1 MKPILYAAD
10 RTSFDD
16 NGLGVLSDA
25 ISCKVSR
32 ELNGQYELEMRYP
45 VEGIHYGE
53 IALRSI
59 LRVAVDPDKDLQ
71 PLRIYRITPAMGGV
85 ATIYARHV
93 AYDLSGYVVAPFAA
107 ADAPSAV
114 AGIKA
119 HALPAGMP
127 FELSTDKT
135 TVASMAVAVPTS
147 AWALLG
153 GQQGSLLDVYGG
165 EYEFDGWTVRLLTR
179 CGADRGVTVRY
190 GKNLTDLTQDSNCA
204 NCYTGVVPYWKDNET
219 TVMAPPVYAEGDFGY
234 TKLMPLDL
242 SSDFEEQPTEA
253 ELQAAG
259 AAYVKRNQI
268 GVPAV
273 SWEVKLA
280 LLAQASGYEDV
291 AHLEQIYLGDTVGV
305 HFARLGVDAKARVN
319 KIVWDCLLERY
330 DSVALG
336 SVKATIA
343 ATIAGQQQ
351 QIDAKPSASMVEQ
364 ISSRIM
370 SALMGANGGS
380 VRILDTNNDGEPD
393 ELYIADDPDPTKAKK
408 VWRFNYEG
416 WAASESGYNGPYT
429 MGATIAGGI
438 QAWMIT
444 AAHLIAGT
452 IASEQGNFFINLDGG
467 TIDTSA
473 EGSTYTNAD
482 YTEADYQRAIKIAS
496 GEITPTLQ
504 DYEKLDANGNGEI
517 NIVDAQ
523 RIFEIIYGSVTV
535 NFTTSW
541 RLRID
546 PADGENLLKIYRV
559 YHDNNTGADT
569 ENIVLSVGFSNV
581 KANSV
586 EALNVTA
593 TGAMKADSVTAI
605 GAMKADSVTATG
617 AIKGASGEFSNS
629 LKVGGKTIQ
638 PFEKATIGYVVYA
651 AGNSGAKASC
661 FIPYGTSG
669 RFQCASDDW
678 YCSFNFD
685 GYGSYSNASGTGSV
699 QSVESVYNYN

>member
-1 MKPILYAAD
+1 MKPILYTAD

-16 NGLGVLSDA
+16 NGLGILSDVV
-25 ISCKVSR
+25 SCKVTR

-59 LRVAVDPDKDLQ
+59 LRVAVDPDKNMQ

-93 AYDLSGYVVAPFAA
+93 AYDLGGYVVAPFAA

-135 TVASMAVAVPTS
+135 TMASMTVTVPTS

-165 EYEFDGWTVRLLTR
+165 EYEFDGWAVRLLTR
-179 CGADRGVTVRY
+179 CGADRGVAVRY

-242 SSDFEEQPTEA
+242 SSDFEERPTEA

-268 GVPAV
+268 GVPIV
-273 SWEVKLA
+273 SWDVKLA

-305 HFARLGVDAKARVN
+305 HFAQLGVDAKARVN

-336 SVKATIA
+336 SVKANIA
-343 ATIAGQQQ
+343 ATIAGQQKE
-351 QIDAKPSASMVEQ
+351 IDAKPSASLVEK
-364 ISSRIM
+364 ISS
-370 SALMGANGGS
+370 SLTAALLGANGGS
-380 VRILDTNNDGEPD
+380 VRLLDTNRDGEPD

-482 YTEADYQRAIKIAS
+482 YTQADLTRLNQILT
-496 GEITPTLQ
+496 GVVTPTLQ
-504 DYEKLDANGNGEI
+504 DYEKLDIDGSGKFGPTDTVRLNQILNGTL
-517 NIVDAQ
+517 
-523 RIFEIIYGSVTV
+523 TV

-541 RLRID
+541 HLRID
-546 PADGENLLKIYRV
+546 PADGDNLLKIYRA
-559 YHDNNTGADT
+559 YHNNLTGADT
-569 ENIVLSVGFSNV
+569 ENIVLSVGFANV

-586 EALNVTA
+586 ETTNITA
-593 TGAMKADSVTAI
+593 TGAV
-605 GAMKADSVTATG
+605 
-617 AIKGASGEFSNS
+617 KGGSGDFGS
-629 LKVGGKTIQ
+629 LKVNGQTVT
-638 PFEKATIGYVVYA
+638 PFEESIIGYVVYA

-661 FIPYGTSG
+661 FIPRGISG

-685 GYGSYSNASGTGSV
+685 GYGSYSNVSGTGSI
-699 QSVESVYNYN
+699 QSVESVNNY

>member
-1 MKPILYAAD
+1 MKPILYTAD

-16 NGLGVLSDA
+16 NGLGILSDA

-59 LRVAVDPDKDLQ
+59 LCVAVDPDKALQ

-242 SSDFEEQPTEA
+242 SSDFEERPTEA

-268 GVPAV
+268 GVPIV
-273 SWEVKLA
+273 SWDVKLA

-291 AHLEQIYLGDTVGV
+291 VHLEQIYLGDTVGV

-336 SVKATIA
+336 SVKANIA
-343 ATIAGQQQ
+343 ATIAGQQKE
-351 QIDAKPSASMVEQ
+351 IDAKPSASLVEK
-364 ISSRIM
+364 ISS
-370 SALMGANGGS
+370 SLTAALLGANGGS
-380 VRILDTNNDGEPD
+380 VRLLDTNGDGEPD

-408 VWRFNYEG
+408 VWRFNYKG

-444 AAHLIAGT
+444 AAHLVAGT
-452 IASEQGNFFINLDGG
+452 IASEQDNFFINLDGG

-482 YTEADYQRAIKIAS
+482 YTQADLTRLNQILT
-496 GEITPTLQ
+496 GVVTPTLQ
-504 DYEKLDANGNGEI
+504 DYEKLDIDGSGKFGPTDTVRLNQILNGTL
-517 NIVDAQ
+517 
-523 RIFEIIYGSVTV
+523 TV

-541 RLRID
+541 HLRID
-546 PADGENLLKIYRV
+546 PADGDNLLKIYRA
-559 YHDNNTGADT
+559 YRNNLTGADT
-569 ENIVLSVGFSNV
+569 ENIVLSAGFANV
-581 KANSV
+581 KANSL
-586 EALNVTA
+586 ETTNITA
-593 TGAMKADSVTAI
+593 TGTVKGGSGDFESLTVNGQTVT
-605 GAMKADSVTATG
+605 
-617 AIKGASGEFSNS
+617 
-629 LKVGGKTIQ
+629 
-638 PFEKATIGYVVYA
+638 PFEESTIGYVVYA
-651 AGNSGAKASC
+651 AGNSGAQASC
-661 FIPYGTSG
+661 FIPHGISG

-678 YCSFNFD
+678 YCSFDFD
-685 GYGSYSNASGTGSV
+685 GYGNYSNASGTGSI
-699 QSVESVYNYN
+699 QSVKSINNY

>member
-1 MKPILYAAD
+1 MDGRYHERKDQTEVVDAMKPILYDAG
-10 RTSFDD
+10 RTSFND
-16 NGLGVLSDA
+16 NGLGILADA
-25 ISCKVSR
+25 ISCKVTQ
-32 ELNGQYELEMRYP
+32 ELNGQFELEMRYP
-45 VEGIHYGE
+45 VEGVHYGE

-59 LRVAVDPDKDLQ
+59 LRASASPDAVLQ
-71 PLRIYRITPAMGGV
+71 PFPIYRIAPAMGGV

-93 AYDLSGYVVAPFAA
+93 AYDLGGYVVAPFAA

-135 TVASMAVAVPTS
+135 TVASMAVTVPTS
-147 AWALLG
+147 AWTLLG

-165 EYEFDGWTVRLLTR
+165 EYEFDGWAVRLLTR
-179 CGADRGVTVRY
+179 CGADRGVAVRY

-242 SSDFEEQPTEA
+242 SSDFEERPTEA
-253 ELQAAG
+253 ELQTAG

-268 GVPAV
+268 GVPIV
-273 SWEVKLA
+273 SWDVKLA

-336 SVKATIA
+336 SVKANIA
-343 ATIAGQQQ
+343 ATIAGQQKE
-351 QIDAKPSASMVEQ
+351 IDAKPSASLVEK
-364 ISSRIM
+364 ISS
-370 SALMGANGGS
+370 SLTAALLGANGGS
-380 VRILDTNNDGEPD
+380 VRLLDTNGDGEPD

-482 YTEADYQRAIKIAS
+482 YTQADLTRLNQILT
-496 GEITPTLQ
+496 GVVTPTLQ
-504 DYEKLDANGNGEI
+504 DYEKLDIDGSGKFGPTDTVRLNQILNGTL
-517 NIVDAQ
+517 
-523 RIFEIIYGSVTV
+523 TV

-541 RLRID
+541 HLRID
-546 PADGENLLKIYRV
+546 PADGDNLLKIYRA
-559 YHDNNTGADT
+559 YHNNLTGADT
-569 ENIVLSVGFSNV
+569 ENIVLSVGFANV

-586 EALNVTA
+586 ETTNITA
-593 TGAMKADSVTAI
+593 TGAV
-605 GAMKADSVTATG
+605 
-617 AIKGASGEFSNS
+617 KGGSGDFGS
-629 LKVGGKTIQ
+629 LKVNGQTVT
-638 PFEKATIGYVVYA
+638 PFEESIIGYAVYA
-651 AGNSGAKASC
+651 AGNSGAQASC
-661 FIPYGTSG
+661 FIPRGISG

-685 GYGSYSNASGTGSV
+685 GYGSYSNVSGTGSI
-699 QSVESVYNYN
+699 QSVESINNY

>member
-1 MKPILYAAD
+1 MKPILYTAD

-16 NGLGVLSDA
+16 NGLGILSDA
-25 ISCKVSR
+25 ISCKVTR

-45 VEGIHYGE
+45 VEGVHYGE

-59 LRVAVDPDKDLQ
+59 LRASASPDAVLQ
-71 PLRIYRITPAMGGV
+71 PFRIYRIAPAMGGV

-93 AYDLSGYVVAPFAA
+93 AYDLGGYVVAPFAA

-114 AGIKA
+114 AGIKS
-119 HALPAGMP
+119 HALPTGMP
-127 FELSTDKT
+127 FTLATDKT
-135 TVASMAVAVPTS
+135 TVATMRVTVPSS

-165 EYEFDGWTVRLLTR
+165 EYEFDGWAVRLLTR
-179 CGADRGVTVRY
+179 CGADRGVAVRY
-190 GKNLTDLTQDSNCA
+190 GKNLTDLTQDSNCT

-242 SSDFEEQPTEA
+242 SSDFEERPTEA

-268 GVPAV
+268 GVPTV
-273 SWEVKLA
+273 SWDVKLA
-280 LLAQASGYEDV
+280 LLSQASGYEDV

-336 SVKATIA
+336 SVKANIA
-343 ATIAGQQQ
+343 ATIAGQQKE
-351 QIDAKPSASMVEQ
+351 IDAKPSASLVEK
-364 ISSRIM
+364 ISS
-370 SALMGANGGS
+370 SLTAALLGANGGS
-380 VRILDTNNDGEPD
+380 VRLLDTNGDGEPD
-393 ELYIADDPDPTKAKK
+393 ELYIADDPDPAKAKK

-482 YTEADYQRAIKIAS
+482 YTQADLTRLNQILT
-496 GEITPTLQ
+496 GVVTPTLQ
-504 DYEKLDANGNGEI
+504 DYEKLDIDGSGKFGPTDTVRLNQILNGTL
-517 NIVDAQ
+517 
-523 RIFEIIYGSVTV
+523 TV

-541 RLRID
+541 HLRID
-546 PADGENLLKIYRV
+546 PADGDNLLKIYRA
-559 YHDNNTGADT
+559 YHNNLTGADT
-569 ENIVLSVGFSNV
+569 ENIVLSVGFANV
-581 KANSV
+581 KANSL
-586 EALNVTA
+586 ETTNITA
-593 TGAMKADSVTAI
+593 TGTVKGGSGDFESLTVNGQTVT
-605 GAMKADSVTATG
+605 
-617 AIKGASGEFSNS
+617 
-629 LKVGGKTIQ
+629 
-638 PFEKATIGYVVYA
+638 PFEESTIGFVVYA
-651 AGNSGAKASC
+651 AGNSGAQASC
-661 FIPYGTSG
+661 FIPRGISG

-678 YCSFNFD
+678 YCSFDFD
-685 GYGSYSNASGTGSV
+685 GYGNYSNASGTGSI
-699 QSVESVYNYN
+699 QSVKSVNNY

>member
-16 NGLGVLSDA
+16 NGLGILSDA
-25 ISCKVSR
+25 ISCKVTR

-45 VEGIHYGE
+45 AEGIHYGE

-59 LRVAVDPDKDLQ
+59 LRVAVDPGGALQ

-93 AYDLSGYVVAPFAA
+93 AYDLGGYVVAPFTA

-119 HALPAGMP
+119 HALPSGMP
-127 FELSTDKT
+127 FELATDKT
-135 TVASMAVAVPTS
+135 TMAPLAVTVPTS
-147 AWALLG
+147 AWTLLG

-165 EYEFDGWTVRLLTR
+165 EYEFDGWTVRLLAR

-204 NCYTGVVPYWKDNET
+204 NCYTGAVPYWKDNET

-253 ELQAAG
+253 ELQTAG
-259 AAYVKRNQI
+259 AAYIARNQI
-268 GVPAV
+268 GVPTV

-291 AHLEQIYLGDTVGV
+291 AHLEQIFLGDTVGV
-305 HFARLGVDAKARVN
+305 HFAQLGVDAKARVN
-319 KIVWDCLLERY
+319 KIVWDCLLDRY
-330 DSVALG
+330 DSVSLG
-336 SVKATIA
+336 SVKANIA

-351 QIDAKPSASMVEQ
+351 QIDAKPSTSMVEQ

-393 ELYIADDPDPTKAKK
+393 ELYIADDPDPTEAKK

-482 YTEADYQRAIKIAS
+482 YTQADLTRLNQILT
-496 GEITPTLQ
+496 GVVTPTLQ
-504 DYEKLDANGNGEI
+504 DYEKLDIDGSGRFGPTDTVRLNQILNGTL
-517 NIVDAQ
+517 A
-523 RIFEIIYGSVTV
+523 V
-535 NFTTSW
+535 NFTTNW
-541 RLRID
+541 HLRID
-546 PADGENLLKIYRV
+546 PADGDNLLKIYRI
-559 YHDNNTGADT
+559 YHNNDTGADT
-569 ENIVLSVGFSNV
+569 ENIVLSVGFANV
-581 KANSV
+581 KANSLEV
-586 EALNVTA
+586 
-593 TGAMKADSVTAI
+593 S
-605 GAMKADSVTATG
+605 SVTATDTV
-617 AIKGASGEFSNS
+617 KGKAGEFTS
-629 LKVGGKTIQ
+629 LKVNGRGVIEGT
-638 PFEKATIGYVVYA
+638 TIGYVVYA
-651 AGNSGAKASC
+651 AGNSGAQASC

-678 YCSFNFD
+678 YCSFTFD
-685 GYGSYSNASGTGSV
+685 GYGSCSSVSGTGSI
-699 QSVESVYNYN
+699 QSVESVHNYN